1 MGDGR
6 ARGWKPGWEQP
17 VEACGPSFGEAGTI
31 ALFPALETVHVGSLR
46 PTPQFWSPS
55 SSGWAVYTRCG
66 PVTWPPVPGEA
77 GTQWGCLCPCSA
89 TALGEK
95 LL

>member
-17 VEACGPSFGEAGTI
+17 IEACGPSFGEAGTI

-46 PTPQFWSPS
+46 PTPQLWSPS
-55 SSGWAVYTRCG
+55 SSGYSM
-66 PVTWPPVPGEA
+66 WPSHVASSARRGRNSV
-77 GTQWGCLCPCSA
+77 GLFVSLQRFCS
-89 TALGEK
+89 G
-95 LL
+95 